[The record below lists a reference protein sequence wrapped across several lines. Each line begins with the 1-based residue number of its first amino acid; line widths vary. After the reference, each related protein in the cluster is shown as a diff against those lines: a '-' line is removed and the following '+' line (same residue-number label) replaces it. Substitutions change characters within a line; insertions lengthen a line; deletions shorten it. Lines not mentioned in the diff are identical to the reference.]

1 MSNGFDGFRCEILED
16 QFSFDLERFASRDP
30 GMNAWLANHALDY
43 VNHGYARVW
52 VLTPTRGDTGVVAGF
67 FALSNFEIL
76 RGDVP
81 RGLLQEGGGKTLSQR
96 IPATLLGKFAVAR
109 EFEGSGVSDILMY
122 WVNAKVLEAS
132 KIAASKFLVVEL
144 RDSDQTCNFLDN
156 YYQTRF
162 GFSTLARA
170 EDGISD
176 SLARSVDDIAAD
188 LEKISVF

>member
-1 MSNGFDGFRCEILED
+1 MSYKLDDFSCELLED
-16 QFSFDLERFASRDP
+16 QLSYDLERFASRDL
-30 GMNAWLANHALDY
+30 GMNAWLADHALDY

-52 VLTPTRGDTGVVAGF
+52 VLTPTKGDTGVVAGF

-122 WVNAKVLEAS
+122 WVNTRVLEAS
-132 KIAASKFLVVEL
+132 RIAASKFLVVEL
-144 RDSDQTCNFLDN
+144 RDSDQTRNFLDN

-188 LEKISVF
+188 LEKFNGS